1 MKWFQNLSTRAKII
15 FSLGLIFSLLA
26 VTIGISLYAVWTTKN
41 SQREVVNEDF
51 RQTIDLLKVHANMNR
66 ARALVLEMMLT
77 PDRAKQQLLQQD
89 IKELAAEDDQKI
101 NELLRRYQSDQKELS
116 RLEEL
121 NSILLSY
128 RKGRDEQISMIYRG
142 KVDEARQLGMGVQ
155 EERYNKIRN
164 IALEIE
170 KQEMGQARQQML
182 LSEQRAN
189 AVLAI
194 FLVFGIG
201 AFVFCVVM
209 TVALAD
215 GIATPLK
222 QFTEVAERVALG
234 DLEVTIPEAN
244 RKDEVG
250 NLANSFRRMV
260 ANIGGL
266 ANMTKRVAAG
276 DLSARVTP
284 QSERDVMGNALAT
297 MVENLRSQTLA
308 IQEVVNVLAAS
319 GTEIL
324 ASTTQVASSA
334 SETASAVNETTATLE
349 EVKQT
354 SQLATQKIRQVAD
367 EAQKSL
373 LVSQNGK
380 QSVEDAIRGM
390 NRIREQ
396 METIAESIVSLSEQ
410 SQAIGEIIATVN
422 DLAEQSNLLAVNAAI
437 EAAKAGEH
445 GKGFSVVAHEV
456 RSLAVQSKEA
466 TSQVR
471 TILNDIQ
478 KATNVA
484 VMATEQGSK
493 AVEAG
498 ERQSA
503 EAGESIRVLADNIAE
518 AANASIQIAASSHQ
532 QMVGMEQVALA
543 MENIK
548 EASTMSVTS
557 TRQAEQSAQGLHELG
572 QKLKGLVEQ
581 FKL

>member
-1 MKWFQNLSTRAKII
+1 
-15 FSLGLIFSLLA
+15 
-26 VTIGISLYAVWTTKN
+26 
-41 SQREVVNEDF
+41 
-51 RQTIDLLKVHANMNR
+51 
-66 ARALVLEMMLT
+66 
-77 PDRAKQQLLQQD
+77 
-89 IKELAAEDDQKI
+89 
-101 NELLRRYQSDQKELS
+101 
-116 RLEEL
+116 
-121 NSILLSY
+121 
-128 RKGRDEQISMIYRG
+128 
-142 KVDEARQLGMGVQ
+142 
-155 EERYNKIRN
+155 IRN
-164 IALEIE
+164 IAIEIE
-170 KQEMGQARQQML
+170 KEEMGQARQQMHL
-182 LSEQRAN
+182 AEQRATT
-189 AVLAI
+189 VLVV
-194 FLVFGIG
+194 FLLFGVG

-209 TVALAD
+209 TMLLAD

-234 DLEVTIPEAN
+234 DLDVSIPDVS

-250 NLANSFRRMV
+250 NLAHSFRRMV
-260 ANIGGL
+260 TNIGGL
-266 ANMTKRVAAG
+266 ANMTTRVAGG
-276 DLSARVTP
+276 DLSVKVTP
-284 QSERDVMGNALAT
+284 QSEKDVMGNALAT
-297 MVENLRSQTLA
+297 MVDNLRSQTLA

-319 GTEIL
+319 GAEIL
-324 ASTTQVASSA
+324 TSTTQIASSA

-354 SQLATQKIRQVAD
+354 SQLSTQKVRQVAD

-373 LVSQNGK
+373 QVSQNGK
-380 QSVEDAIRGM
+380 KSVEDAIRGM
-390 NRIREQ
+390 SRIREQ

-466 TSQVR
+466 TAQVR

-478 KATNVA
+478 KATNAA

-498 ERQSA
+498 EKQSG
-503 EAGESIRVLADNIAE
+503 EAGESIRLLADSITE
-518 AANASIQIAASSHQ
+518 SANASIQIAASSHQ

-548 EASTMSVTS
+548 EASILSVTS

-572 QKLKGLVEQ
+572 QKLKGLVAQ

>member
-308 IQEVVNVLAAS
+308 IQEVVNVPAAS
-319 GTEIL
+319 GAEIL

-471 TILNDIQ
+471 TILSDIQ